1 MKSPFKTPS
10 DSKDK
15 ENYCEVIWMTIKKSS
30 SQLKNTKN
38 LNKAKSLINILQSK
52 LDGIAANSKSPIEL
66 KEIINKDKKLVNII
80 VEIMAKLSIIEI
92 TDDKINIKLSEDEF
106 DKFLSDEESKKKVIT
121 HIELT

>member
-1 MKSPFKTPS
+1 
-10 DSKDK
+10 
-15 ENYCEVIWMTIKKSS
+15 MTIKKSS

-106 DKFLSDEESKKKVIT
+106 DKFLNDEESKKKIIT